1 MVDETKEAP
10 TRHWVRW
17 LTLFGSASLITL
29 WVPSCLYDDSKPC
42 GDDLKF
48 DGDVER
54 CVCPEGSIYSP
65 TGCIKC
71 GEHAI
76 VQGAACVCDEG
87 YAQASDGSCQ
97 EVVTG
102 SGGSSTTGSTTGSTA
117 TTSGGGESG
126 GGGEGGESADDGT
139 TTETATS
146 TTSTTGST
154 PECTIN
160 DDCETTE
167 ICDAGVCRPPTGWGA
182 ACTTSDDCA
191 DFEAGFCDAYQHTC
205 TVSDC
210 TSSPKTCPAGFDC
223 CDLSAIPDYAIMC
236 IPAGF
241 CQTPA
246 P

>member
-1 MVDETKEAP
+1 MVDQTKEAP

-17 LTLFGSASLITL
+17 LTLAGSASFITL

-54 CVCPEGSIYSP
+54 CVCPEGSVYSP

-71 GEHAI
+71 AEHAI
-76 VQGAACVCDEG
+76 VQGTACVCDEG
-87 YAQASDGSCQ
+87 YADPGDGTCQ
-97 EVVTG
+97 VDMGT
-102 SGGSSTTGSTTGSTA
+102 STTSSSTT
-117 TTSGGGESG
+117 G
-126 GGGEGGESADDGT
+126 GGGEGGEGADGG
-139 TTETATS
+139 S
-146 TTSTTGST
+146 TSTTGSA
-154 PECTIN
+154 PECTVS
-160 DDCETTE
+160 DDCDPTE

-182 ACTTSDDCA
+182 TCAVDGTECDGLEA
-191 DFEAGFCDAYQHTC
+191 DFCDPYAHTC
-205 TVSDC
+205 TVSNC